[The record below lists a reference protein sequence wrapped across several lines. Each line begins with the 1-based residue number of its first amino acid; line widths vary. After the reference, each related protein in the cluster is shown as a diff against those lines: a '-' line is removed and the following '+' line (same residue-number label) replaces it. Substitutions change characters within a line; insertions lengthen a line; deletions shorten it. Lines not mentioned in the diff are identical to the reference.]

1 MASILA
7 FIQANSVPLLAILAA
22 IVNEVFAANPNL
34 KSNSLIQFILSL
46 VGLVPK
52 SLVGKQ

>member
-1 MASILA
+1 MDWLVSHSAVIL
-7 FIQANSVPLLAILAA
+7 SVLGL

-34 KSNSLIQFILSL
+34 KANSLVQFILSL

-52 SLVGKQ
+52 SLEGK